1 MYSLFVCLS
10 QQGKRN
16 DADQVN
22 ARLRR
27 VEEDEDRARALLK
40 EMVRSPRELGPR
52 CELGILY
59 LRLGRKDQGLQLL
72 TNILQEDPKHA
83 ATHVALANFYAEK
96 GDSLRAQRHR
106 RAAAGADGL
115 MISRGTSSKE

>member
-1 MYSLFVCLS
+1 
-10 QQGKRN
+10 
-16 DADQVN
+16 
-22 ARLRR
+22 
-27 VEEDEDRARALLK
+27 
-40 EMVRSPRELGPR
+40 
-52 CELGILY
+52 LGILY